1 MKKIVILLSLMV
13 ICFGCESS
21 GEFGGEPALTFS
33 ESDSGGGN
41 GNTQA
46 GQITAGEW
54 NDLKNWDFWTDLV
67 NSKNSISQQDL
78 WRFNTSKRIAIKVLD
93 VNNTPLNNAKVALYK
108 GDELISQTRT
118 DNFGETNF
126 FVGFFNDNTTGINL
140 TQYAIMV
147 NGIKMDKSIL
157 MFGEGV
163 NVYNLNQNIDV
174 ENKIEIAFM
183 VDATGSM
190 GDELEFL
197 KNDLTDVINKV
208 QTNNQNASILTA
220 TVFYR
225 DHGDQYVTRRS
236 DFSASIE
243 TTSKFIKAQYA
254 SGGGDYE
261 EAVDEALKETI
272 TELQWSNNAKT
283 RIAFL
288 LLDAPPHGTQEIY
301 ESLKTSLNLAAQKGV
316 KLIPITA
323 SGIDKSTEFL
333 MRNFAIAT
341 NGTYVF
347 ITNDSGIGN
356 DHLEPTVGAYEVEFL
371 NSLLVRLID
380 KYAK

>member
-1 MKKIVILLSLMV
+1 MKKLVLLISAVI
-13 ICFGCESS
+13 ICFGCDSS
-21 GEFGGEPALTFS
+21 GEFGGDTALSSS
-33 ESDSGGGN
+33 EADGGGN
-41 GNTQA
+41 SGNTQA

-54 NDLKNWDFWTDLV
+54 NDLKNWDFWTNLA
-67 NSKNSISQQDL
+67 NSKDFTSQQNL
-78 WRFNTSKRIAIKVLD
+78 WRFNTSKRIAIKVL
-93 VNNTPLNNAKVALYK
+93 NNNNSPINNANVALYK
-108 GDELISQTRT
+108 GDELISETRT
-118 DNFGETNF
+118 DNFGETNVF
-126 FVGFFNDNTTGINL
+126 IDLFNGNTNNIDVRK
-140 TQYAIMV
+140 YAIMV
-147 NGIKMDKSIL
+147 NGIKMDESIL
-157 MFGEGV
+157 MFDEGV
-163 NVYNLNQNIDV
+163 NIYNLNQNTNV

-197 KNDLTDVINKV
+197 KNDLTDVISKV
-208 QTNNQNASILTA
+208 KASNQSASILTA

-236 DFSASIE
+236 DFSTSVAE
-243 TTSKFIKAQYA
+243 TSKFIKSQSA

-272 TELQWSNNAKT
+272 TDLQWSNNAKT

-288 LLDAPPHGTQEIY
+288 LLDAPPHSTQEIY
-301 ESLKTSLNLAAQKGV
+301 ESLKSSLSLANEKGV

-323 SGIDKSTEFL
+323 SGIDKPTEFL
-333 MRNFAIAT
+333 MRYFAIAT

-356 DHLEPTVGAYEVEFL
+356 DHLEPTVGPYQVEFL